1 MKNKK
6 IILSLLAFSLLMMGL
21 AGCSS
26 NDNDDIDKDNAIVDE
41 TENEVSDEK
50 EESEVKEDIEESEVK
65 EENQDVSDKIDQM
78 ISESDY
84 ISKVKLITKGKN
96 KTEIKVLD
104 NIKDVILAKDL
115 PELDLKENRA
125 YLVFLKDD
133 GGEAVL
139 VNEDDSLVLLEGDN
153 HELFERINKQIYQ

>member
-1 MKNKK
+1 
-6 IILSLLAFSLLMMGL
+6 
-21 AGCSS
+21 
-26 NDNDDIDKDNAIVDE
+26 
-41 TENEVSDEK
+41 
-50 EESEVKEDIEESEVK
+50 
-65 EENQDVSDKIDQM
+65 M

-84 ISKVKLITKGKN
+84 ISKIKLITKGKN

-133 GGEAVL
+133 GGELVL